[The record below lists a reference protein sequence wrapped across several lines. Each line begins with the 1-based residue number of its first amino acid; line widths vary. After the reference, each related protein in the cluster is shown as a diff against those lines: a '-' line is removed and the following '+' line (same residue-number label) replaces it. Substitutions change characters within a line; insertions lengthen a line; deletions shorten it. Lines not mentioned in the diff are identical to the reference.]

1 MTQRGTVSRQEAHP
15 VAPQSRIAFLVR
27 LLSNTLS
34 QQVERALKPLSLTQ
48 AQLAALAQL
57 TFADEG
63 WLSGAELGRRAGV
76 TAQAM
81 SGAVTELERRGLVRR
96 SPHPTQGRIQRVH
109 ITEDGAQLLDRA
121 QQLTEPVDARALALL
136 TESEREQF
144 RGLLLRVMTGAG
156 CALPPQE
163 PPGG

>member
-1 MTQRGTVSRQEAHP
+1 MSRREPHP
-15 VAPQSRIAFLVR
+15 VAPRTRTAFLVR

-57 TFADEG
+57 TFTDEG

-81 SGAVTELERRGLVRR
+81 SAAITDLERRDLVRR

-109 ITEDGAQLLDRA
+109 ITEDGAHLLERA

-136 TESEREQF
+136 TEPERDQF
-144 RGLLLRVMTGAG
+144 RSLLLRVMTASG
-156 CALPPQE
+156 CAPTAE
-163 PPGG
+163 PEPGE

>member
-1 MTQRGTVSRQEAHP
+1 MTQRGPVSREEPHP
-15 VAPQSRIAFLVR
+15 VAPRTRTAFLVR

-57 TFADEG
+57 TFSEEG

-81 SGAVTELERRGLVRR
+81 SGAITDLERRGLVRR

-109 ITEDGAQLLDRA
+109 LTEDGAQLLDRA

-144 RGLLLRVMTGAG
+144 RSLLLRVMTGSG
-156 CALPPQE
+156 CALTAE
-163 PPGG
+163 HVPGE